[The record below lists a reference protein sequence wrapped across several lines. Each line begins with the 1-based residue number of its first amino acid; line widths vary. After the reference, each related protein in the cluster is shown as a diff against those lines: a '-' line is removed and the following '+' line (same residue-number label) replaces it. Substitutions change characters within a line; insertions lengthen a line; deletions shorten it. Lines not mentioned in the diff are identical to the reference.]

1 MTAISHI
8 NARDKKAPVRR
19 EGLNCYPGRINH
31 CRRGASNV
39 ALQMRL
45 SKTWEDYI
53 PLPYFFTSIKFWHYP
68 TISCCYRRSFQAV
81 GISAYQIIA
90 FRNTLLT
97 IVNQLRPLRGGINSV
112 NVTCKG
118 ADLPS
123 VGDWLLITGLGKVKS
138 RGVTNSLSL
147 DELWR

>member
-1 MTAISHI
+1 MTTIHAM
-8 NARDKKAPVRR
+8 NARHKKGHIRKCSLDCLTSGR
-19 EGLNCYPGRINH
+19 E
-31 CRRGASNV
+31 SN
-39 ALQMRL
+39 
-45 SKTWEDYI
+45 I
-53 PLPYFFTSIKFWHYP
+53 FTVLATKMSESYTKAIKNTRAIVFTNTP
-68 TISCCYRRSFQAV
+68 IFVTRRSFQAV

-90 FRNTLLT
+90 IRNTLLT
-97 IVNQLRPLRGGINSV
+97 IMNQLRPLRGGTNSV

-147 DELWR
+147 DKL